1 MSYRKATLRKMP
13 PVTRK
18 YARLLGELESVLRKG
33 KNLVEE
39 LSRIEFESQAL
50 SHAKEQASANDAVFI
65 LVKEDVIECAKEIGI
80 PEAAITDDVLRQ
92 VRKGVDSGLE
102 CWSNVVKDAINM
114 ALKG

>member
-1 MSYRKATLRKMP
+1 MP
-13 PVTRK
+13 PITRK
-18 YARLLGELESVLRKG
+18 YAKLLGELESVLRKG

-39 LSRIEFESQAL
+39 ISRIEFESQAL
-50 SHAKEQASANDAVFI
+50 AHAKEQEAAKDAVFI

-80 PEAAITDDVLRQ
+80 PEAAITDDVLRK

-102 CWSNVVKDAINM
+102 CWSDVVKDAINM